1 MNKGNKIIMILVI
14 VGLIIT
20 SILAIYLSTLEK
32 PDNNIDNS
40 FNNGDEINTVIS
52 KLNDEVEFFTI
63 QNVLNEFY
71 DNIAKNN
78 SSLVYSKLD
87 SKYIKSNNINTSNV
101 INKFNK
107 GYETVSFVAKDI
119 YYNDSSSITY
129 YFVNGYV
136 FNQSML
142 EETFKYEE
150 SVNYI
155 VVVKNKNY
163 SIIPLD
169 NDMEISNL
177 INRYNIVNRDVSNNK
192 LNIINISLENKL
204 TSYVTNF
211 LNLLFLDTTV
221 AYDLVKDDCKVA
233 NYNTFNNSILGL
245 YEKLNGK
252 IFSYSEKEIDNYK
265 EYVIKNDLQ
274 NTFTIYEYGV
284 MNYKICY

>member
-1 MNKGNKIIMILVI
+1 
-14 VGLIIT
+14 
-20 SILAIYLSTLEK
+20 
-32 PDNNIDNS
+32 
-40 FNNGDEINTVIS
+40 
-52 KLNDEVEFFTI
+52 
-63 QNVLNEFY
+63 
-71 DNIAKNN
+71 
-78 SSLVYSKLD
+78 
-87 SKYIKSNNINTSNV
+87 
-101 INKFNK
+101 
-107 GYETVSFVAKDI
+107 
-119 YYNDSSSITY
+119 
-129 YFVNGYV
+129 
-136 FNQSML
+136 ML

-265 EYVIKNDLQ
+265 EYVIKNDLK